1 MHVEKLIGARSHL
14 ASYIV
19 LTMIS
24 LSINTYLYCKNWIV
38 MMTRVC
44 QRFVCLANVSVLC
57 LTRCNCNTRVYI
69 TYIVSFTT
77 STEL

>member
-24 LSINTYLYCKNWIV
+24 LSINTYLYCKNCIV
-38 MMTRVC
+38 MMTRGR
-44 QRFVCLANVSVLC
+44 QRFVCFANVSVLC

-69 TYIVSFTT
+69 TYIASFTT

>member
-24 LSINTYLYCKNWIV
+24 LSINTYLNCKNWIV
-38 MMTRVC
+38 MMTRAC
-44 QRFVCLANVSVLC
+44 QRFVCFANVSVLC

-69 TYIVSFTT
+69 TYIVSS